1 MILEPVLTRR
11 FSNQEAVDIGLY
23 SPVRIAQG
31 DEAEF
36 RSRVDNKVLC
46 ETAHVRHGQARP
58 HQELDDEVAVPDAP
72 HAVLRHG
79 LEAELL
85 CEEIAIDAEGVP
97 AERAT
102 AESRAWLAM
111 YVLRSYMP
119 HQRQQASSCRK
130 FVYCITRLA
139 WFEAELCR
147 DVCFKTTKGT

>member
-1 MILEPVLTRR
+1 MILEPVLPQR
-11 FSNQEAVDIGLY
+11 FSNQEAVDVSLN
-23 SPVRIAQG
+23 SPVSIAQG

-102 AESRAWLAM
+102 AE
-111 YVLRSYMP
+111 
-119 HQRQQASSCRK
+119 RQDRDAGHHLLQP
-130 FVYCITRLA
+130 
-139 WFEAELCR
+139 FEIGLEGPR
-147 DVCFKTTKGT
+147 VRE